1 VWDSSKGRTHIQH
14 YQLSDNFRTVYLKDG
29 VYCIRQR
36 IKGQTVYPQ
45 PSPMEIV
52 IMHHYQTVLESNNNF
67 KKHVSW
73 FTSATDQSMSRIALY
88 EYLGT
93 YDLRSTDIVITNPK
107 VIQQIKEDH
116 RHRKPKEIFLQMN
129 LNNSVEAPK
138 DTRQIKNAKSR
149 EKKKTTQPRN
159 NIADEILAVLSMMNE
174 HPFVQQV
181 IHKKGQVP
189 SIIFKQKIKWLILRI
204 SCQDKVGV
212 DRTFN
217 LGHFFVTTLVYKNHR
232 VVKDTKDP
240 PIFIGPL
247 LLHKDASYRTYY
259 SFFTYIATEI

>member
-1 VWDSSKGRTHIQH
+1 
-14 YQLSDNFRTVYLKDG
+14 
-29 VYCIRQR
+29 
-36 IKGQTVYPQ
+36 
-45 PSPMEIV
+45 MEIV
-52 IMHHYQTVLESNNNF
+52 IMHCYETVLKSNNF
-67 KKHVSW
+67 KKHV

-93 YDLRSTDIVITNPK
+93 YDLRSTGKVITNPK

-116 RHRKPKEIFLQMN
+116 RHRRPKEIFLQMN

-181 IHKKGQVP
+181 IHKKGQVL
-189 SIIFKQKIKWLILRI
+189 SIIFKQD
-204 SCQDKVGV
+204 QMV
-212 DRTFN
+212 DF
-217 LGHFFVTTLVYKNHR
+217 KNFLSR
-232 VVKDTKDP
+232 Q
-240 PIFIGPL
+240 GG
-247 LLHKDASYRTYY
+247 S
-259 SFFTYIATEI
+259 